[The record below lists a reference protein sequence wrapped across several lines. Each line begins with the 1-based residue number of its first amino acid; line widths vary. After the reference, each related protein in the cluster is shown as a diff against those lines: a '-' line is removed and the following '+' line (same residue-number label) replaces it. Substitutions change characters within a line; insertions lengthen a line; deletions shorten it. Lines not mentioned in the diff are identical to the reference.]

1 MNSGIW
7 TDYRFTSVEDQE
19 KFVLPLCRETE
30 KLYYNQRL
38 IVDGKVLTEPRCWHI
53 TKINRLAPNGLAMVT
68 LAQDLFDEHK
78 DYIELN
84 DSGNVI
90 GMWADYYS
98 EPLIPSDYN
107 PTPDVPSEDYGII
120 TCAGNQEIKVGGTY
134 KKLSINFY
142 DSDGN
147 LIELKSGQWSFIVDE
162 IDITSEMIFGITTE
176 LNQIK
181 VKIDSSYGE
190 YIGKILTIKYT
201 VSETG
206 ETITHDISII
216 SL

>member
-1 MNSGIW
+1 M
-7 TDYRFTSVEDQE
+7 YRIETIEDQQ
-19 KFVLPLCRETE
+19 KFILPLCRETE

-98 EPLIPSDYN
+98 DPVIPSDYDS
-107 PTPDVPSEDYGII
+107 TPESPETDYGII
-120 TCAGNQEIKVGGTY
+120 SCSGNNEIKVGGSY
-134 KKLSINFY
+134 KKFTINFY
-142 DSDGN
+142 NEEGIEIPFKAGTWSFNIGN
-147 LIELKSGQWSFIVDE
+147 LIPEY
-162 IDITSEMIFGITTE
+162 ITGNVTE
-176 LNQIK
+176 PNQIK
-181 VKIDSSYGE
+181 IKIDKSHGD
-190 YIGKILTIKYT
+190 YIGQILTVKYM
-201 VSETG
+201 VEETG
-206 ETITHDISII
+206 ETISHDVSII